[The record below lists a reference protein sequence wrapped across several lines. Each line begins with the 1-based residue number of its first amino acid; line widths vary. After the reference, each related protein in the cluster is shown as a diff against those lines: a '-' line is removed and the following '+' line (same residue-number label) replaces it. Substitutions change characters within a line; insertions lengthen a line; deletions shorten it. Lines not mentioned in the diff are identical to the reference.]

1 VIEVPFMEIMDERSI
16 DQYVLSE
23 YLAYQILN
31 LITDDFSKSV
41 NNAKKV
47 VEKLTKNCT

>member
-1 VIEVPFMEIMDERSI
+1 MDERSI

-31 LITDDFSKSV
+31 LITEDFS
-41 NNAKKV
+41 NRLTTRKK
-47 VEKLTKNCT
+47 